1 MRELSDFDRVLGVK
15 QAVQDD
21 IGAAVRAG
29 RNNEARELG
38 KLVKELDAALE
49 GSSDMYRTANDGF
62 RSASKVID
70 AVDEGALM
78 ATRGRAA
85 DNVPRFGAMAAAEQG
100 AARTGYGDRLLSEL
114 ENMKYPSTNRALI
127 TGSEKRTAEAAAM
140 ATDPQLYSS
149 RIARERT
156 MWDTQDKA
164 LKGSQTANNQADM
177 VAMDGISGE
186 AMQAGKAAANLQ
198 FGDMV
203 QKVAGALG
211 PILKGQNEPTRML
224 IAQALMSSNAGQVL
238 APAIAQATKSAGV
251 RRILEALLRQPMRE
265 GVEALVQ

>member
-1 MRELSDFDRVLGVK
+1 
-15 QAVQDD
+15 
-21 IGAAVRAG
+21 
-29 RNNEARELG
+29 
-38 KLVKELDAALE
+38 
-49 GSSDMYRTANDGF
+49 
-62 RSASKVID
+62 
-70 AVDEGALM
+70 
-78 ATRGRAA
+78 
-85 DNVPRFGAMAAAEQG
+85 
-100 AARTGYGDRLLSEL
+100 
-114 ENMKYPSTNRALI
+114 MKYPSTNRALI

-186 AMQAGKAAANLQ
+186 VMQAGKAAANLQ

-265 GVEALVQ
+265 GGEALAQ